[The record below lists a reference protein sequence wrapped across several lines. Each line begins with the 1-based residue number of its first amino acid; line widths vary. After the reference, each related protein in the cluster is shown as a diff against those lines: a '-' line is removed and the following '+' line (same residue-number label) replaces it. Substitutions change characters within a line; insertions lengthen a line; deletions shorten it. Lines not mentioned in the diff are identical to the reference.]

1 MEGPA
6 DPSGRVDPLSPVDVD
21 VPAKHQHTDAASC
34 SQFVPSPE
42 WNDAFKTQC
51 TTGLYKSLKIY
62 AVRRAR
68 GVAKTGAFV
77 DDYYA
82 SELVQDAL
90 ADTTLGTL
98 SWDPAAKSLEA
109 HIRDAIA
116 TRAYH
121 DRRHA
126 RRFRHESVDMLA
138 SDAPRAMMAEIEAS
152 LQSRTDNEDAELAR
166 QAAEAIA
173 NLRKLATQDREVVLL
188 LDAFRQ
194 GSTSR
199 QEILRVTGLS
209 AKAYHNARGR
219 LGRLVAQSPED
230 GAHRSQ
236 GLAKQQKP

>member
-6 DPSGRVDPLSPVDVD
+6 DPGGRVDQPSPVGMD
-21 VPAKHQHTDAASC
+21 VPAQHQRSDATSC
-34 SQFVPSPE
+34 SQFIPSQE

-51 TTGLYKSLKIY
+51 TIGLYKRLKIF
-62 AVRRAR
+62 ATRRAK
-68 GVAKTGAFV
+68 GVAKAGAFV

-116 TRAYH
+116 TRTYH
-121 DRRHA
+121 DRRRA

-138 SDAPRAMMAEIEAS
+138 SDAPRSMMAEIEAS
-152 LQSRTDNEDAELAR
+152 LQSRTDHRHAELASH
-166 QAAEAIA
+166 AADTIT
-173 NLRKLATQDREVVLL
+173 NLRKLAPQDRDVLLL

-199 QEILRVTGLS
+199 RDILRVTGLS

-219 LGRLVAQSPED
+219 LGRLVAQLPD
-230 GAHRSQ
+230 ATRRALRS
-236 GLAKQQKP
+236 G